1 MPTDPEIVGEVT
13 RRIDAEPRL
22 DHSGLRL
29 DVDSQDGRVVLSGTV
44 ARLAD
49 KRRVENL
56 VHQVDGVRGVDN
68 RLTVAPDVEID
79 DAQLETSVA
88 RALMQDRALDGNQ
101 VLVTVRDGVVT
112 LRGSVL
118 SLAMKRYAGVLAW
131 WVPGVREVVNR
142 LDLSWPEEDN
152 DSEIT
157 EAVKA
162 ALDKDFLVDST
173 AISVHTH
180 AGTVTLRGAVFG
192 EEQRDAAENDA
203 WFVLGVREVNNE
215 LLVSPETPPRRP

>member
-1 MPTDPEIVGEVT
+1 MPTDPEIVDEIV
-13 RRIDAEPRL
+13 RRIQSDPRL
-22 DHSGLRL
+22 DHVGLRL
-29 DVDSQDGRVVLSGTV
+29 HVDSQDGVVVLSGTV

-56 VHQVDGVRGVDN
+56 VRQVDGVEDAN
-68 RLTVAPDVEID
+68 NLLTVAPDVEVD
-79 DAQLETSVA
+79 DAQLEISVA
-88 RALMQDRALDGNQ
+88 RALMQDRALEGNQ
-101 VLVTVRDGVVT
+101 VQMTVCDGVVT

-118 SLAMKRYAGVLAW
+118 SLALKRYAGVLAW
-131 WVPGVREVVNR
+131 WVPGVRDVVNQ
-142 LDLSWPEEDN
+142 LDLRWPEEDN

-162 ALDKDFLVDST
+162 ALDKDYLVDST

-215 LLVSPETPPRRP
+215 LQVSPETPPKRP